1 MFGMPNIT
9 EIDGTI
15 PPSWPHKDFAL
26 GIPASNSPRRFAAPG
41 ALPSIDSSKT
51 TINVRHAEHDGGRRN
66 DPALMAAQGR
76 CPRHSSVELTSPFRR
91 FRSVA
96 VNRSSEPSINVRHAE
111 HDGGRRNDPALVAAQ
126 GLCPRSAMSS
136 CARRVHAG
144 ETDIHPVRTASPR
157 PLHEFPHGA
166 IKQKTSAVETRSRL
180 SRCSAC
186 RTPRN
191 RTGQRGEFGTQR
203 ILGGTIEWASAS
215 PRAARQGRQEQP
227 TLAA

>member
-1 MFGMPNIT
+1 MS
-9 EIDGTI
+9 DV
-15 PPSWPHKDFAL
+15 SLSCPH
-26 GIPASNSPRRFAAPG
+26 SCTRT
-41 ALPSIDSSKT
+41 LPSEFQRRTPLAVRGSGTLRSID
-51 TINVRHAEHDGGRRN
+51 
-66 DPALMAAQGR
+66 
-76 CPRHSSVELTSPFRR
+76 
-91 FRSVA
+91 
-96 VNRSSEPSINVRHAE
+96 SSEPSINVRHAE

-215 PRAARQGRQEQP
+215 PRAARC
-227 TLAA
+227 AARPPRTAYSRSVNTTDR